1 MTMQEMIRVYHKHS
15 ASHKYIVGF
24 IRNGKVYY
32 VTITFDKLSAMLKAC
47 KASSKRGGFNKVRV
61 YVSANQQKAM
71 ISNGEAVEICMME
84 DLVAEKYNKGEL
96 FEKVIT
102 EKLTGEKW
110 EKDSLPFYEGGDIVL
125 NGENVQVK
133 LNGAEL
139 TNEKCLENMLRKMGK
154 VA

>member
-1 MTMQEMIRVYHKHS
+1 MTTQEMIRVYHMHS

-24 IRNGKVYY
+24 IRDGKVYY
-32 VTITFDKLSAMLKAC
+32 VTITFDALSTMLKAC

-71 ISNGEAVEICMME
+71 ISNGQAVEICSME

-96 FEKVIT
+96 FEKAIT

-125 NGENVQVK
+125 NGENVQIK

-154 VA
+154 AV

>member
-1 MTMQEMIRVYHKHS
+1 MTMQEMVTIYNIHS

-24 IRNGKVYY
+24 VRGGKVYY
-32 VTITFDKLSAMLKAC
+32 VTVSFEKLAEMLKAC

-61 YVSANQQKAM
+61 YVSAKTQKAM
-71 ISNGEAVEICMME
+71 IENGEAIEVATMQ
-84 DLVAEKYNKGEL
+84 DLVSKKYNKGEM

-102 EKLTGEKW
+102 ETLTSDTW
-110 EKDSLPFYEGGDIVL
+110 EKDSLPFYEGGDITV
-125 NGENVQVK
+125 NGENIQIK

-139 TNEKCLENMLRKMGK
+139 TNERCLENMLRKMGK

>member
-1 MTMQEMIRVYHKHS
+1 MTMQEMINVYRAHS

-24 IRNGKVYY
+24 IRDGKVYY
-32 VTITFDKLSAMLKAC
+32 VTITFSELNAMLKAC

-61 YVSANQQKAM
+61 YVSATQQKAM
-71 ISNGEAVEICMME
+71 VSNGQAVEICGME

-125 NGENVQVK
+125 NGENIQIK

-139 TNEKCLENMLRKMGK
+139 TNEKCLENMLKKMGK
-154 VA
+154 AV